1 MKEIT
6 ATGPTVEEAV
16 QSALAQLNTSK
27 DRAEITIVDEG
38 KKGLFGLFGSK
49 PSVVTVKLK
58 QDPIEEST
66 NFLKKVLTE
75 MNIVAELDVKVE
87 GRNISI
93 SISGEKTALIIG
105 KRGQTLNSLQYL
117 TQIVAN
123 RYSNQYLNVV
133 IDAEGYREKRRE
145 TLEQLAERLAQKALK
160 TKQDVHLEPMP
171 SFERKVMHSIISAY
185 PEVETYSVGKE
196 PNRSLVITT
205 KKNKVAK
212 R

>member
-1 MKEIT
+1 MREIT
-6 ATGPTVEEAV
+6 ATGPSVEEAV
-16 QSALAQLNTSK
+16 LSALTQLNTTR
-27 DRAEITIVDEG
+27 DRADITIVEEG
-38 KKGLFGLFGSK
+38 KKGLFGLFGTK
-49 PSVVTVKLK
+49 PSIVTVKLK
-58 QDPIEEST
+58 HDPIEEST

-75 MNIVAELDVKVE
+75 MNIVAELETKVE
-87 GRNISI
+87 GRNIFI

-123 RYSNQYLNVV
+123 RYSNQYLSVE

-145 TLEQLAERLAQKALK
+145 TLEQLAERLAQKAMK
-160 TKQDVHLEPMP
+160 TKQEVHLEPMP
-171 SFERKVMHSIISAY
+171 SFERKVMHSIISRY

-196 PNRSLVITT
+196 PNRSLVITPN
-205 KKNKVAK
+205 KKKVT

>member
-1 MKEIT
+1 VREIT
-6 ATGPTVEEAV
+6 ATGPSVEEAV
-16 QSALAQLNTSK
+16 QSALTQLNTTR
-27 DRAEITIVDEG
+27 DRADITIVEEG
-38 KKGLFGLFGSK
+38 KKGLFGLFGTK
-49 PSVVTVKLK
+49 PSIVTVKLK
-58 QDPIEEST
+58 HDPIEEST

-75 MNIVAELDVKVE
+75 MNIVAELETKVE
-87 GRNISI
+87 GRNIFI

-123 RYSNQYLNVV
+123 RYSNQYLSVE

-145 TLEQLAERLAQKALK
+145 TLEQLAERLAQKAMK
-160 TKQDVHLEPMP
+160 TKQEVHLEPMP
-171 SFERKVMHSIISAY
+171 SFERKVMHSIISRY

-196 PNRSLVITT
+196 PNRSLVITPN
-205 KKNKVAK
+205 KKKVT